1 MLGVFCQLL
10 QLSKSFGPG
19 YLPERSAPGET
30 FENLRTE
37 IKNPASS
44 AGPIRLQTS
53 TSGFARCSTEYYP
66 VFVTGLTP
74 SPERARLNRDRPLTL
89 STSRTAWEYNSFSR
103 SVKRPL
109 KFAEFRSVGISD
121 LVEIRCRRD
130 FSSIPKFKETHGKN
144 ETAECD
150 CARPSRF
157 IDKRLLALIRFRG
170 PSFYFASAEGSAGA
184 GSAGSPAFA
193 LDVPTAGTSR
203 LDSAATA
210 GTCCIDLDCSR
221 LR

>member
-19 YLPERSAPGET
+19 YFPERSAPGET

-89 STSRTAWEYNSFSR
+89 STSRTAWEYNSFSL

-121 LVEIRCRRD
+121 LVEIRCRGD
-130 FSSIPKFKETHGKN
+130 FPSIPKIQRN
-144 ETAECD
+144 
-150 CARPSRF
+150 SRQ
-157 IDKRLLALIRFRG
+157 KRDGR
-170 PSFYFASAEGSAGA
+170 
-184 GSAGSPAFA
+184 
-193 LDVPTAGTSR
+193 V
-203 LDSAATA
+203 
-210 GTCCIDLDCSR
+210 R
-221 LR
+221 LRSAVSFTLINAYLLTSFPRPVVLLCFRRRIGWSRIGGLAGIRARRADRWHLSLGFGRDRGNLLH

>member
-121 LVEIRCRRD
+121 LVEIRCRGD
-130 FSSIPKFKETHGKN
+130 FLRFKKFKETHGKN

-157 IDKRLLALIRFRG
+157 IDKRLVALIRFTLLPQQDRLEQDRRARRHSRSTCRPLAPLAWIRPRPREPVALIWTARG
-170 PSFYFASAEGSAGA
+170 
-184 GSAGSPAFA
+184 
-193 LDVPTAGTSR
+193 
-203 LDSAATA
+203 
-210 GTCCIDLDCSR
+210 
-221 LR
+221 